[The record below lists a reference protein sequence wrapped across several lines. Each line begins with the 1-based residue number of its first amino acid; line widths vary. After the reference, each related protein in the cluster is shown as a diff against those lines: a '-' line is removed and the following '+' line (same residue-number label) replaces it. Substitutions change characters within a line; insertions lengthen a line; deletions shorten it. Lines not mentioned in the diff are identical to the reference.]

1 MMRVALM
8 RRFHAER
15 LYAPRFTLRGWFDEV
30 RRTSIIA
37 VIAVVSCG
45 VFAAHA
51 AAALVAAGYLAPG
64 TEATPRPGLVARP
77 VEPVPPGG
85 HHRPGGGQL
94 VERNMFCSS
103 CTPVA
108 GAAAGNDLV
117 LPPAVLIETSFGGEP
132 RATVHV
138 LASEVQGSWGIGD
151 TIPGLGRLDRIA
163 PRWIELVDPAGH
175 RGRLSLL
182 GLAPA
187 ASRGSDTAMS
197 ESPAPAAPW
206 STRIKQL
213 DEQNYEIDRDLVRE
227 LVTGAAR
234 PGGMRFVPKLD
245 HGAVNGVRVFGVTP
259 GSIPFA
265 LGLHNGDTLEAID
278 GAPLKDLNQLLEL
291 YARLDQLS
299 AVELTGTRAGKP
311 LVRTLRLR

>member
-1 MMRVALM
+1 M

-15 LYAPRFTLRGWFDEV
+15 SYAPRFTLHGWFGVV
-30 RRTSIIA
+30 RRTWSIT

-51 AAALVAAGYLAPG
+51 AASLVAAGYLSPG
-64 TEATPRPGLVARP
+64 AEATPRPGVVRP
-77 VEPVPPGG
+77 VEPAPPGG
-85 HHRPGGGQL
+85 HHRPAGRQL
-94 VERNMFCSS
+94 VERNMFCAS

-108 GAAAGNDLV
+108 GAAAGTDFV
-117 LPPAVLIETSFGGEP
+117 VPPAVLIETSLGGEP

-138 LASEVQGSWGIGD
+138 LASEVQGSWGVGD

-182 GLAPA
+182 EPA
-187 ASRGSDTAMS
+187 AGRGSDTAMS

-206 STRIKQL
+206 STRIKKL
-213 DEQNYEIDRDLVRE
+213 DEQNYDVDRDLVRE
-227 LVTGAAR
+227 LVTGAAK
-234 PGGMRFVPKLD
+234 PGGMRFLPKLD
-245 HGAVNGVRVFGVTP
+245 HGEVKGVRVYGVTA
-259 GSIPFA
+259 GSIPSA
-265 LGLHNGDTLEAID
+265 LGLSNGDTLEAID

-299 AVELTGTRAGKP
+299 AVELSGTRAGKP
-311 LVRTLRLR
+311 LTRTLRLR